1 MRKDRA
7 GNEVSSLAVG
17 SPNNKPAGDLCSTFA
32 SWPLLRRLHAQNLMP
47 VVAILEFSLLSLNP
61 SFAREGDGTTEHA
74 WSHPYPF
81 PQDGFC
87 LPCGPFAFLAGAAS
101 PFCSPIQGPRHRHS
115 EDWGQDQHLPALNPG
130 TEGSP
135 RRDCQLALGKG
146 WCLAAVPHPATH
158 SWQVAE
164 TICWAAWAHPISGW
178 HSWHSG
184 ESARAKH
191 PHASRSTM

>member
-1 MRKDRA
+1 MPLLQMRKLRLTEPKVTCPRVIYVRKDRA

-101 PFCSPIQGPRHRHS
+101 PFCSPIQKTQWVTNQR
-115 EDWGQDQHLPALNPG
+115 L
-130 TEGSP
+130 
-135 RRDCQLALGKG
+135 
-146 WCLAAVPHPATH
+146 
-158 SWQVAE
+158 
-164 TICWAAWAHPISGW
+164 
-178 HSWHSG
+178 
-184 ESARAKH
+184 
-191 PHASRSTM
+191 